1 MRLNQRGPPAR
12 TCAATRRPLTSLP
25 MSSTTAE
32 TIHRLGALPGAALKG
47 LSLDQLQEWSVAQG
61 LPRYR
66 GAQLFDWLYGRGV
79 SDPQLMDNL
88 PRSLRRRLAEEYRLQ
103 TAAIEKVTASSVE
116 PTRKYLFTLAGG
128 IQVEAVSMLAGDR
141 HTVCLSSQ
149 AGCNLGCG
157 FCATAALGLQRNLT
171 TGEMMD
177 QLLLVQQE
185 RKITAT
191 NVVFMGMGEP
201 FLNYAAVLAA
211 ADIMHHPRGPDL
223 GSQRITIST
232 AGVVPKIERFTTE
245 ERLFRLAI
253 SLNAADDTVRSR
265 LMPLNDTWPLDHLMA
280 AARNYCAIAGR
291 TITFE
296 YVLLAGTND
305 SLEDARR
312 LLKLLRGCRAKINII
327 PYNEIGGP
335 YRRPDEASVE
345 RFTTELRQGD
355 FPVIVRVSNGVD
367 IAAGCGQLALGAA

>member
-1 MRLNQRGPPAR
+1 MMPVIAAPAPEKD
-12 TCAATRRPLTSLP
+12 TR
-25 MSSTTAE
+25 ST
-32 TIHRLGALPGAALKG
+32 LKG
-47 LSLDQLQEWSVAQG
+47 LTRTQLQDWAASIGE
-61 LPRYR
+61 PPYR

-103 TAAIEKVTASSVE
+103 TATITKVTVSSLE
-116 PTRKYLFTLAGG
+116 PTRKYLLTLAGG
-128 IQVEAVSMLAGDR
+128 IQVETVSMLAGDR

-149 AGCNLGCG
+149 AGCNVGCG

-185 RKITAT
+185 RKIKAT

-201 FLNYAAVLAA
+201 FLNYPAVLAA
-211 ADIMHHPRGPDL
+211 ADIIHHPKGLDL

-232 AGVVPKIERFTTE
+232 AGVVPKIERFASE
-245 ERLFRLAI
+245 ERPYRLAI
-253 SLNAADDTVRSR
+253 SINATNDEVRSR
-265 LMPLNDTWPLDHLMA
+265 LMPINDTWPLERLMA
-280 AARNYCAIAGR
+280 AARGYCDRTGL

-296 YVLLAGTND
+296 YVLLAGIND
-305 SLEDARR
+305 SPADASR
-312 LLKLLRGCRAKINII
+312 LLHLLHGCRAKINVI

-345 RFTTELRQGD
+345 RFTAELRQGA
-355 FPVIVRVSNGVD
+355 FPVLIRWSNGVD

>member
-1 MRLNQRGPPAR
+1 
-12 TCAATRRPLTSLP
+12 

-32 TIHRLGALPGAALKG
+32 TTRRLGALPGSVLKG
-47 LSLDQLQEWSVAQG
+47 LSLDQLQEWSVSHG

-88 PRSLRRRLAEEYRLQ
+88 PHSLRRRLAEECRLQ
-103 TAAIEKVTASSVE
+103 TATITQVTVSPKE

-128 IQVEAVSMLAGDR
+128 IQVEAVSMLDGER

-185 RKITAT
+185 RKIKAT

-201 FLNYAAVLAA
+201 FLNYAAVMAA

-223 GSQRITIST
+223 GSRRITIST
-232 AGVVPKIERFTTE
+232 AGVAPKIERFTSE
-245 ERLFRLAI
+245 ERPYRLAI

-265 LMPLNDTWPLDHLMA
+265 LMPINNTWPLERLMA
-280 AARNYCAIAGR
+280 AARNYCAIAGQS
-291 TITFE
+291 ITFE
-296 YVLLAGTND
+296 YVLLARIND
-305 SLEDARR
+305 GPDDARR
-312 LLKLLRGCRAKINII
+312 LLKLFHGCRAKINVI
-327 PYNEIGGP
+327 PYNEIDGP
-335 YRRPDEASVE
+335 YRRPDKATVE
-345 RFTTELRQGD
+345 NFATQLRRGA
-355 FPVIVRVSNGVD
+355 FPVIIRQSSGVD
-367 IAAGCGQLALGAA
+367 ISAGCGQLALGAA